1 MMPDLTALIDRWG
14 YGAIFLT
21 VLVGNV
27 GVPVPEETI
36 LILAAYLLFRGTLQ
50 LGPVLAVGVVSA
62 VIGDNLGYWVGRR
75 YGLEPMTRFSHKML
89 AAPYSLEAMRRF
101 VFRYGPLA
109 VFIARFLPGL
119 RFMAGPL
126 AGAMGL
132 PPLRFFT
139 ANLLGAIAYV
149 PAAVAVGYA
158 VGYGFAEYLDRILG
172 VGRRVEHLAL
182 AVVLVGTVAWLG
194 WRFIRTPRGLG

>member
-1 MMPDLTALIDRWG
+1 
-14 YGAIFLT
+14 
-21 VLVGNV
+21 
-27 GVPVPEETI
+27 
-36 LILAAYLLFRGTLQ
+36 
-50 LGPVLAVGVVSA
+50 
-62 VIGDNLGYWVGRR
+62 
-75 YGLEPMTRFSHKML
+75 
-89 AAPYSLEAMRRF
+89 
-101 VFRYGPLA
+101 
-109 VFIARFLPGL
+109 
-119 RFMAGPL
+119 MAGPL

-158 VGYGFAEYLDRILG
+158 VGYGFAGYLDRILG

-194 WRFIRTPRGLG
+194 WRFIRAPRGFG